1 MGDEAVHVLFAMNR
15 WEAKDVM
22 VEKLTSGSH
31 IVCDRYAYSGVAYT
45 AAKGLDF
52 DWCLNADRGLLEPDL
67 IIYVDIDIETAKNRG
82 GYGEERYEKIEFQD
96 KVRDQYKRFQKLYEG
111 KACWRNVDG
120 NRSKE
125 EVTADVQKIV

>member
-67 IIYVDIDIETAKNRG
+67 IIYVDIDLETAKNRG
-82 GYGEERYEKIEFQD
+82 GYGEERYEKIEFQE
-96 KVRDQYKRFQKLYEG
+96 KVRD
-111 KACWRNVDG
+111 
-120 NRSKE
+120 
-125 EVTADVQKIV
+125 